1 MIIRSL
7 IVDDHQ
13 HRLIWRSSNPIY
25 LCFFVYFHDL
35 VPLIVPRSHN
45 FTVLSNRARHTKRR
59 VSDRSIFF
67 PNQFWKKIEKRFEK
81 SLLLSARPIEFSKV
95 GPIKQ
100 ENSAGN
106 PCQSRWSEIISGPG
120 GKGKKFRVQLSA
132 EWIFRIKHQ
141 TWRLSLFQ
149 RALTCSR
156 HELYIHITCTLKLKF
171 KTWIPFTSWIVFKNR
186 FEIFLRM
193 LARRIEFSEVK
204 ILFRI
209 SK

>member
-1 MIIRSL
+1 MTFQQPGL
-7 IVDDHQ
+7 
-13 HRLIWRSSNPIY
+13 
-25 LCFFVYFHDL
+25 
-35 VPLIVPRSHN
+35 
-45 FTVLSNRARHTKRR
+45 
-59 VSDRSIFF
+59 
-67 PNQFWKKIEKRFEK
+67 
-81 SLLLSARPIEFSKV
+81 SLLLRLFSWPSSTHRATIPQFHRAFQSSETHQASSVGSIDILPQPILEENRKTLWEILAFVHARPIEFSKV
-95 GPIKQ
+95 EPIKQ